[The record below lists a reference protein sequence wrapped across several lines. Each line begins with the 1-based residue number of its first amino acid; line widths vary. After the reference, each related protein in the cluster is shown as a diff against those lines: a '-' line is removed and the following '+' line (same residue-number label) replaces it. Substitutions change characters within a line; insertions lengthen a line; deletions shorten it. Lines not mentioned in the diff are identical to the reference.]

1 MTQAKKRTS
10 TATSNFEPPTS
21 LRFAV
26 LKDLTSSA
34 RSTPAETLH
43 RLGELL
49 RPSKVHGTLHLRLL
63 HGGTLSDSS
72 TFSVTFGTAKGKS
85 TPKAALNRTV
95 EIITTPETWAEIAGG
110 RMAPHD
116 AFLSG
121 RMRVRGNVA
130 LAQTLIRHLAG
141 SDGIVSLCGEE
152 EA

>member
-1 MTQAKKRTS
+1 MPQGKKRAS
-10 TATSNFEPPTS
+10 ATTTFKPPTS

-26 LKDLTSSA
+26 LKDLTNSGRSS
-34 RSTPAETLH
+34 PAEALH

-49 RPSKVHGTLHLRLL
+49 GPSKVHGTLHLRLL
-63 HGGTLSDSS
+63 QSGAASDASA
-72 TFSVTFGTAKGKS
+72 FSVTFGKAKGKS
-85 TPKAALNRTV
+85 TPKAALKRTV

-121 RMRVRGNVA
+121 RMRMRGNVA
-130 LAQTLIRHLAG
+130 LAQTLIRHVAG
-141 SDGIVSLCGEE
+141 SAGITSLCGEE